1 MSHKYQIDDE
11 HPPILTAKVGDN
23 SDLFPD
29 ILALYVPPP
38 ALILDMTYGRGVFW
52 KKVERDFDVLYIS
65 NNDEL
70 DRPRTAHDEQYAVV
84 ANDIDPQRGVFSYDF
99 CCLPEEWAGRFDAVV
114 LDPPYMYHSSTS
126 HKKSIDRGYANN
138 ERVAMGIHG
147 VGPVHAMYFRGMMEA
162 RRVLVPNGVLVIKCQ
177 DQIMSGKQ
185 YRQHISLWAWAVSE
199 LGFIDEDMFV
209 LVSKT
214 TPTMRHKYQLHA
226 RKNHS
231 YFLVFRRP

>member
-29 ILALYVPPP
+29 ILALYMPPP

-65 NNDEL
+65 NNAEL
-70 DRPRTAHDEQYAVV
+70 DRPRTVHEEQYAVV
-84 ANDIDPQRGVFSYDF
+84 ANDIDPQRGAFSYDF
-99 CCLPEEWAGRFDAVV
+99 RELPEEWAGRFDAVV
-114 LDPPYMYHSSTS
+114 LDPPYQHVGGVESMKDSMDKRY
-126 HKKSIDRGYANN
+126 KNKARGRRGYAGSK
-138 ERVAMGIHG
+138 A
-147 VGPVHAMYFRGMMEA
+147 VHQLYIEGMVEA
-162 RRVLVPNGVLVIKCQ
+162 RRVLKSGGILATKTM
-177 DQIMSGKQ
+177 DQVESGKQ
-185 YRQHISLWAWAVSE
+185 VWDHIILLNVAKA
-199 LGFIDEDMFV
+199 LGFVDEDLFV
-209 LVSKT
+209 LVSKM

-231 YFLVFRRP
+231 YFLVLRAL